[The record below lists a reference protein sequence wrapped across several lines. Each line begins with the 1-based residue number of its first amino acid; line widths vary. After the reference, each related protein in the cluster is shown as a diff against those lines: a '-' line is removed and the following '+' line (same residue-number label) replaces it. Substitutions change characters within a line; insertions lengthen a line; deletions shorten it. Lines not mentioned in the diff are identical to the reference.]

1 MSAGVQGA
9 AKVGAGRRRLWRRI
23 GVVAF
28 AAAPLLVSFGGFVLK
43 PLGHSASGDMSSY
56 AIPVICQMGF
66 FLLTVPLA
74 AVTSIILRLV
84 SGRRRSVSRVLGLT
98 IVVASADT
106 MLVPIIDKGIALVG
120 RDIRPWLTWTFLM
133 AWLIGCFWVVLALWR
148 PFANGTEVDVPNSAP
163 PRSAL

>member
-43 PLGHSASGDMSSY
+43 PLGHSAS
-56 AIPVICQMGF
+56 QMGF

-106 MLVPIIDKGIALVG
+106 MLVPIIDKGIALVV